1 MGVLKPQNLFYIL
14 FDYQKEWKMLLTI
27 NVNFIMFYTESVIL
41 REFIACCPP
50 KFCDEGMSKRVWYF
64 NYTSSTIVVYFI
76 LYIYFLNIWTIKIS
90 IENFKNGQLSYM
102 IFEIYF
108 L

>member
-1 MGVLKPQNLFYIL
+1 MGVLKPQTLFYIL

-27 NVNFIMFYTESVIL
+27 NVNFIMFYTEIVIL

-50 KFCDEGMSKRVWYF
+50 KFCDEGMSKRVWYLIILP
-64 NYTSSTIVVYFI
+64 STIVVYFI

-90 IENFKNGQLSYM
+90 IENSKNGQLSYM